1 MNFKFM
7 KMEGLAN
14 DFILSHHV
22 PGRGES
28 LLKQKVVEL
37 CDRRRGVGADGLI
50 LVLPSKKADVRMRI
64 FNSDGSEAEMCG
76 NGIRCLALYVKKTGL
91 WKKPHLSVETL
102 AGIIR
107 TDINKESITVNM
119 GAPILDASRIP
130 IAKKSGSAIMEP
142 IAIKGKNYAVTAI
155 SMGNPHAVVYSD
167 ELSDELVLGIGKKLE
182 SHSFFPK
189 KANIE
194 FVKVLSKNEIQMRV
208 FERGCGETMACG
220 TGACASAVSGILNQ
234 KNNNKVIVHLLGG
247 DLCIEWDGNLSHP
260 VYMTGPARFV
270 YKGEIRIKKKERT
283 S

>member
-1 MNFKFM
+1 
-7 KMEGLAN
+7 
-14 DFILSHHV
+14 
-22 PGRGES
+22 
-28 LLKQKVVEL
+28 
-37 CDRRRGVGADGLI
+37 
-50 LVLPSKKADVRMRI
+50 
-64 FNSDGSEAEMCG
+64 
-76 NGIRCLALYVKKTGL
+76 
-91 WKKPHLSVETL
+91 
-102 AGIIR
+102 
-107 TDINKESITVNM
+107 M

-220 TGACASAVSGILNQ
+220 TGACASAVSGILNK